1 MRKRA
6 RIDQNHA
13 EIVDAL
19 RKVGC
24 SVLSLAP
31 MGDGCPDLLVGRRGV
46 NYLLEVKDGSLPLSR
61 RLLTIDEKIFAVN
74 WHGMPV
80 IIVNNVSEALA
91 AVR

>member
-1 MRKRA
+1 VRKRA

-31 MGDGCPDLLVGRRGV
+31 MGDGCPDALVGFRGV
-46 NYLLEVKDGSLPLSR
+46 DQLMEIKNGALPASR
-61 RLLTIDEKIFAVN
+61 RVLTADERDFIAN
-74 WHGMPV
+74 WRGRPV
-80 IIVNNVSEALA
+80 IVVNSVSEALA